1 MRASLFRF
9 FVFFVLIVAIDQ
21 AIKWVF
27 LHGFSY
33 RGGWF
38 DLILVYNKGV
48 AFSWFA
54 FLGAYLKYIQ
64 VGLICLIFGYLL
76 GEKAMLSRFSAELG
90 MVLGAGASNIAD
102 RFMHPGVVDYFYWHK
117 WFDFAVFNFA
127 DVMIDLGVAIIILR
141 LILKK

>member
-48 AFSWFA
+48 AF
-54 FLGAYLKYIQ
+54 
-64 VGLICLIFGYLL
+64 
-76 GEKAMLSRFSAELG
+76 
-90 MVLGAGASNIAD
+90 
-102 RFMHPGVVDYFYWHK
+102 
-117 WFDFAVFNFA
+117 
-127 DVMIDLGVAIIILR
+127 
-141 LILKK
+141 